1 MIFFSFQVHYFAVQ
15 IVWIESWKLVQFCL
29 VIRQSWNHVSWQ
41 EPPHSL
47 KINVLYRKNLNIDW
61 LQTNNELMVYL
72 LNDTKHQII
81 GLLDIVLTMFLLN
94 QQIL

>member
-1 MIFFSFQVHYFAVQ
+1 MLYKLFELNRENWYSF
-15 IVWIESWKLVQFCL
+15 
-29 VIRQSWNHVSWQ
+29 VSWFFNR
-41 EPPHSL
+41 EIMFRDKSLLIPL

-61 LQTNNELMVYL
+61 LQTNNELMVYQ

>member
-1 MIFFSFQVHYFAVQ
+1 MFELNRENWYSFA
-15 IVWIESWKLVQFCL
+15 SWFVNREIMFRDKSLL
-29 VIRQSWNHVSWQ
+29 I
-41 EPPHSL
+41 PL

-61 LQTNNELMVYL
+61 LQTNNELMVYQ

-81 GLLDIVLTMFLLN
+81 GLLDIVLTTFLLN